1 MEKSLAKH
9 NGSREAYRVVCNMV
23 KKAINAFH
31 AGGKSRIINCKNRRA
46 FFKYINARLCHS
58 KCIPTFCKTDSGQLL
73 STDDEI
79 ADAFN
84 KEFSLNFGSVLA
96 TCCTPSDPED
106 LLLSCTLT
114 DVQKY
119 FSNVPNSATGF
130 DGISGKVLKNIKT
143 SVAYP
148 LWIIF
153 QQSLAQAT
161 FPALWKE
168 AIIKPIY
175 KNKGDK
181 TSPSSYRPCQH
192 V

>member
-1 MEKSLAKH
+1 MMAVVKH
-9 NGSREAYRVVCNMV
+9 TESHVTRLKRL
-23 KKAINAFH
+23 NAFH
-31 AGGKSRIINCKNRRA
+31 AGGESRLINCNNRRA
-46 FFKYINARLCHS
+46 FFKNINARLGHS

-84 KEFSLNFGSVLA
+84 KEFSLNFGCVLA
-96 TCCTPSDPED
+96 TCCPPGDPEG
-106 LLLSCTLT
+106 LLLNCTLT
-114 DVQKY
+114 DIQKY
-119 FSNVPNSATGF
+119 FSIVPDSAAGF
-130 DGISGKVLKNIKT
+130 DGISGQVLKNIKT

-168 AIIKPIY
+168 AIIQPI
-175 KNKGDK
+175 
-181 TSPSSYRPCQH
+181 
-192 V
+192 